1 MPKSNATIDRYEVWG
16 RIGAGGMSEVWLAR
30 HVALGMPVILK
41 TLKTERGPGSSG
53 SRRDPRARML
63 EEARLMAR
71 VTSPHVVRAID
82 TGEHDG
88 VPYVVQEYV
97 DGIDLA
103 ELDRRRRAALGV
115 GLPLWFVCEVLD
127 QTFDALQAAH
137 RVGVIHRDV
146 KPSNLFAT
154 PAGVRLGDF
163 GIAVQ
168 RARASSAEI
177 SGTPRFMAPELL
189 GGVPPSRA
197 ADVYSVGATA
207 FDLRYGTPPFPTL
220 AEVCDPGTK
229 PPFPAP
235 HSGAESFFQHLL
247 GRMLA
252 KDPSARLPE
261 PKPAQREARVLRGV
275 LVGEDRAP
283 SFVASGPASFR
294 YGPCEVRLEV
304 GDIARAEA
312 DAIVSSAND
321 GMKMRSGVGDALRRA
336 GGDELEEAAMAGGQR
351 ELGACVVTRAGRL
364 SAKHVLHAVS
374 AWNETSVIGRTTH
387 RALLAAEELGARSIA
402 TCALGTGAARVT
414 FETCASAMM
423 STLRFHLQLGGS
435 RLERVVVY
443 LADEDKLRRFLDV
456 ARDTLLVASEAEED
470 VGLAGTLAPVSGD
483 AMTCLH
489 SGSGPGAPSAPP
501 GAAFRG

>member
-1 MPKSNATIDRYEVWG
+1 MPREHTTVDRYEVWG
-16 RIGAGGMSEVWLAR
+16 RVGAGGMSEVWLAR
-30 HVALGMPVILK
+30 HVGLGMPVVLK
-41 TLKTERGPGSSG
+41 TLKAELASGASS
-53 SRRDPRARML
+53 RDPRDRML

-82 TGEHDG
+82 TGEHEG

-115 GLPLWFVCEVLD
+115 GLPLWFVCEVID
-127 QTFDALQAAH
+127 QTCDALMAAH

-154 PAGVRLGDF
+154 PDGVRLGDF

-168 RARASSAEI
+168 HTSARAAEV
-177 SGTPRFMAPELL
+177 SGTLKFMAPELL
-189 GGVPPSRA
+189 LGEPPSRA

-207 FDLRYGTPPFPTL
+207 FDLRYGTAPFLTYD
-220 AEVCDPGTK
+220 AVRDPAAR
-229 PPFPAP
+229 PPFPAA
-235 HSGAESFFQHLL
+235 HSAAESYFQHLVSRTL
-247 GRMLA
+247 E
-252 KDPSARLPE
+252 KNPDARLPD
-261 PKPAQREARVLRGV
+261 PKPAQRHVRTLRKILG
-275 LVGEDRAP
+275 GEVASRT
-283 SFVASGPASFR
+283 FVATGPATFR
-294 YGPCEVRLEV
+294 YGACEVSFVV

-312 DAIVSSAND
+312 DAIVSSANYE
-321 GMKMRSGVGDALRRA
+321 MKMRTGVGDALRRA
-336 GGDELEEAAMAGGQR
+336 GGDELEVAAMAEGER

-402 TCALGTGAARVT
+402 LCALGTGAARVT
-414 FETCASAMM
+414 FETCATAMM
-423 STLRFHLQLGGS
+423 SALRFHLQLGGS

-443 LADEDKLRRFLDV
+443 LADEDKLRRFREV
-456 ARDTLLVASEAEED
+456 AIDTLHVMRESEGD
-470 VGLAGTLAPVSGD
+470 VGLASAGPPVSGD
-483 AMTCLH
+483 AATCI
-489 SGSGPGAPSAPP
+489 GSESAV
-501 GAAFRG
+501 RGVGRSTG

>member
-30 HVALGMPVILK
+30 HVALGMPVVMK

-63 EEARLMAR
+63 DEARLMAR

-82 TGEHDG
+82 TGEHEG
-88 VPYVVQEYV
+88 VPFVVQEYV

-127 QTFDALQAAH
+127 QTCDALQAAH

-154 PAGVRLGDF
+154 PSGVRLGDF

-168 RARASSAEI
+168 HSGASSAEI
-177 SGTPRFMAPELL
+177 SGTPLFMAPELL
-189 GGVPPSRA
+189 GAVPPSRA
-197 ADVYSVGATA
+197 ADVYSLGATA

-220 AEVCDPGTK
+220 AAVCDRAMR

-235 HSGAESFFQHLL
+235 RSGPESFFQHLV

-252 KDPSARLPE
+252 KDPAARIPE
-261 PKPAQREARVLRGV
+261 PKPARREARMLHAVLG
-275 LVGEDRAP
+275 GEACTR
-283 SFVASGPASFR
+283 SFVATGPTSFR
-294 YGPCEVRLEV
+294 HGGCEVTLRV
-304 GDIARAEA
+304 GDIAHAEA
-312 DAIVSSAND
+312 DAIVSSANYE
-321 GMKMRSGVGDALRRA
+321 MKMRSGVGEALRRA
-336 GGDELEEAAMAGGQR
+336 GGDELEEAAMAEGQR

-364 SAKHVLHAVS
+364 RAAHVLHAVS

-387 RALLAAEELGARSIA
+387 RALLAAEELGARSLA
-402 TCALGTGAARVT
+402 MCALGTGAARVT

-435 RLERVVVY
+435 RLQRVTLY
-443 LADEDKLRRFLDV
+443 LADEDKLRRFRDV
-456 ARDTLLVASEAEED
+456 ALDTLLAAPETEDD
-470 VGLAGTLAPVSGD
+470 VGLAGAHVPVSGE
-483 AMTCLH
+483 AMTCID
-489 SGSGPGAPSAPP
+489 SESSPGARASAPP
-501 GAAFRG
+501 TGRT